1 MVATSVSDAP
11 YRYLESIVTAPIA
24 QRAAG
29 KRAFVTGAAGGL
41 GAAIGR
47 MLARHGASVF
57 LTEIDEAGVR
67 LLADEIN
74 QEHGQQV
81 AWSAGQ
87 DVRDEERWKALLA
100 EAATA
105 MGGLSVL
112 VNNAGIGSLG
122 AIEQIEL
129 PEWRRVMGVNVESVM
144 LGCKQAMPYLRS
156 HQPASII
163 NISSLAAFK
172 VGPDYTAYN
181 TSKAAVAMLT
191 KSVAI
196 DCTRQQI
203 DVRCNS
209 VHPAFIRT
217 GIVEPFF
224 TALGEEEATRKLVRG
239 IPMHR
244 LGEPDDV
251 AYAVLYL
258 ASDESR
264 YVTAAEMLVDGGA
277 CAV

>member
-1 MVATSVSDAP
+1 MNEPSS
-11 YRYLESIVTAPIA
+11 
-24 QRAAG
+24 QRVAG
-29 KRAFVTGAAGGL
+29 KCAFITGAAGGL
-41 GAAIGR
+41 GAAIAL
-47 MLARHGASVF
+47 MLARHGAKVF
-57 LTEIDEAGVR
+57 LTDIDDAGVR
-67 LLADEIN
+67 GVVDEIN
-74 QEHGQQV
+74 GDRGEQV
-81 AWSAGQ
+81 AWSAVQ
-87 DVRDEERWKALLA
+87 DVRDEERWLALLA
-100 EAATA
+100 EASKT

-122 AIEQIEL
+122 TVEQIEL
-129 PEWRRVMGVNVESVM
+129 KEWRRVMSVNVESIM
-144 LGCKQAMPYLRS
+144 LGCKHALAHLRA

-172 VGPDYTAYN
+172 AGPDYTAYN

-196 DCTRQQI
+196 DCTRQKI

-209 VHPAFIRT
+209 IHPAFIRT
-217 GIVEPFF
+217 GIVAPFF
-224 TALGEEEATRKLVRG
+224 EALGEEEATRKLTHG

-264 YVTAAEMLVDGGA
+264 YVTAAEMVIDGGA

>member
-1 MVATSVSDAP
+1 MTGP
-11 YRYLESIVTAPIA
+11 A
-24 QRAAG
+24 QRVTG
-29 KRAFVTGAAGGL
+29 KHAFITGAAGGL
-41 GAAIGR
+41 GAAIAR
-47 MLARHGASVF
+47 MLARHGAKVF
-57 LTEIDEAGVR
+57 LTDVDELGVSALAAQINRELGTHAAWHAQQDVSDEALWQHR
-67 LLADEIN
+67 
-74 QEHGQQV
+74 
-81 AWSAGQ
+81 
-87 DVRDEERWKALLA
+87 LA
-100 EAATA
+100 EAAEA

-122 AIEQIEL
+122 GVEQIEL
-129 PEWRRVMGVNVESVM
+129 KEWRRVMSINLDSI
-144 LGCKQAMPYLRS
+144 LFGCKYALPLLREQ
-156 HQPASII
+156 QPASIV

-172 VGPDYTAYN
+172 VDPAYTAYN

-191 KSVAI
+191 KSVAV
-196 DCTRQQI
+196 DCAKQGI

-209 VHPAFIRT
+209 IHPAFIRT
-217 GIVEPFF
+217 GIVAPFF
-224 TALGEEEATRKLVRG
+224 AALGEEEATRKLTRG

-264 YVTAAEMLVDGGA
+264 YVTAAELVIDGGA

>member
-1 MVATSVSDAP
+1 MTSQQH
-11 YRYLESIVTAPIA
+11 L
-24 QRAAG
+24 RAAG
-29 KRAFVTGAAGGL
+29 KRAFITGAAGGL
-41 GAAIGR
+41 GSAMAR
-47 MLARHGASVF
+47 MLARHGARVF
-57 LTEIDEAGVR
+57 LTDLDGDGAAT
-67 LLADEIN
+67 LADEIN
-74 QEHGQQV
+74 REAGSQV
-81 AWSAGQ
+81 AWSAPQ
-87 DVRDEERWKALLA
+87 DVRDEGNWERLLA
-100 EAATA
+100 EAALA
-105 MGGLSVL
+105 MGGISVL

-122 AIEQIEL
+122 GIGAIEL
-129 PEWRRVMGVNVESVM
+129 KEWRRVMSVNVESVM
-144 LGCKQAMPYLRS
+144 LGCKHAMAYLRDA
-156 HQPASII
+156 QPASII

-172 VGPDYTAYN
+172 VDPDYTAYN

-191 KSVAI
+191 KSVAV
-196 DCTRQQI
+196 DCARQKL

-217 GIVEPFF
+217 GIVAPFF
-224 TALGEEEATRKLVRG
+224 DALGEEAATRKLVRG

-264 YVTAAEMLVDGGA
+264 YVTAAELVLDGGA